1 MKQATSMAS
10 NEERASVAGSLALQ
24 ANTFEFTLD
33 TADGLRAVAWTNR
46 LTGRTLELGNG
57 PEVEFDIGLPDQPL
71 VTPRLRVTGAKT
83 GAGEAPASRDGG
95 QLVVVVELADAAGHP
110 VEAIKRDSFRAL
122 DASLGGVAVDA
133 ERVHRSEYN
142 AASWQAWRIAVPP
155 GAPAQSFAVRLLDN
169 AHSTAERRFSA
180 YFLPDGGSST

>member
-46 LTGRTLELGNG
+46 LTGRTLEL
-57 PEVEFDIGLPDQPL
+57 
-71 VTPRLRVTGAKT
+71 
-83 GAGEAPASRDGG
+83 
-95 QLVVVVELADAAGHP
+95 ADAAGHP

-122 DASLGGVAVDA
+122 DASLGGVPVDA

-180 YFLPDGGSST
+180 YFLPDGGSSTLG